1 MKADTKDRINRCIA
15 IERKILDKTSSGI
28 LGASSE
34 EEFIPS
40 SSSSLS
46 GDEVSKEESKEEEV
60 PGTEIQPNN
69 FASFLQPPALPPFT
83 NEPTEN
89 KVANF
94 NAPNGEANFDAFANG
109 PVNGFNMEVATATQV
124 ERRNSASSSIARAG
138 RQSTSGQS
146 TTPIPATAGMT
157 PVQLIATKKKH
168 RKSEKT
174 NKPRILQ
181 TTKGGQ

>member
-83 NEPTEN
+83 
-89 KVANF
+89 
-94 NAPNGEANFDAFANG
+94 D
-109 PVNGFNMEVATATQV
+109 
-124 ERRNSASSSIARAG
+124 
-138 RQSTSGQS
+138 
-146 TTPIPATAGMT
+146 
-157 PVQLIATKKKH
+157 
-168 RKSEKT
+168 EKT
-174 NKPRILQ
+174 HSKMNLQKTMLQISMLPTMTSTLIPSPMDKSMILMLR
-181 TTKGGQ
+181 